1 MEAPSHSKNIL
12 LISDNQID
20 IRRIEQQFMDKGSLD
35 CRLLRC
41 TTISAANE
49 VMGRKG
55 VTVDAVILDLRLTD
69 ATASGDYYGA
79 IREAAGKIPVIILT
93 DGGDDD
99 QSVVD
104 SVIAAGANAHISRA
118 DFGSLVWTINSLL
131 FLK

>member
-41 TTISAANE
+41 TTSSAANE

-69 ATASGDYYGA
+69 ATAF
-79 IREAAGKIPVIILT
+79 T
-93 DGGDDD
+93 
-99 QSVVD
+99 
-104 SVIAAGANAHISRA
+104 
-118 DFGSLVWTINSLL
+118 FLVNCLFSFVYNINCNYQ
-131 FLK
+131 